1 MTLFKD
7 MNLSSQMQMALEE
20 NKFVEP
26 TPIQEKTI
34 PLAMSGVDIMGSAQT
49 GTGKTLSF
57 VIPML
62 EYLYN
67 NKKGMGLILAPTRE
81 LAQQVDMAIRK
92 LIQRGSGLR
101 TALIIGGEPYPKQM
115 SQLRAN
121 PRIIVGTPGRIIDH
135 LERGSLTT
143 AAVSF
148 LVLDETDRM
157 FDMGFG
163 VQLEEIISTLSEKRQ
178 TLMFSATFPK
188 KIQKLAEKYMQKP
201 QRISVES
208 KETLSLN
215 LVQETRQVKES
226 QKYEMLVNE
235 LHERKGSVIVFVKT
249 KSSAE
254 KIANDL
260 CKQNFDATAIHGDL
274 RQSKRER
281 VMGAFRK
288 GRYRIMV
295 ATDVAA
301 RGIDV
306 PHIEHVINYNLPQA
320 PEDFIHRV
328 GRTARAGAEG
338 SALNLISGDER
349 RQWSVIQRM
358 LDPTVAEEDK
368 EFGWKSDR
376 KPGRKGGGGR
386 NQGANNNRFGKE
398 IFHHQ
403 KRIFQR
409 LPTENPRQ
417 QILPVENPM
426 KISIPSKILSV
437 QRKKSALQRRET
449 LIIPSLK
456 EKLLLQSASPWSVK
470 TVAVRLRKNLQKGKA
485 VFQKDAPL
493 QRAVLRTKRQLQEE
507 KVVFQK
513 GVLLPRVVLWIKHQ
527 RVKNHAPGV
536 SVNPLRQAPKGLSS
550 SIS

>member
-62 EYLYN
+62 EHLYN

-386 NQGANNNRFGKE
+386 NQGANNNRFGKS
-398 IFHHQ
+398 
-403 KRIFQR
+403 KRDFSSPKKDFSTPSHRKSQAADSSRRKSHEDFYTLEDFERSEKKERSPKKRDIDYSKPQGKAPFAKR
-409 LPTENPRQ
+409 KSMERKNSGGAFKEKSSKGEGRFSEGRSSSEGRFADKAPASRGEGRFSERRSSSESRFMDKAPARKKPRAG
-417 QILPVENPM
+417 
-426 KISIPSKILSV
+426 S
-437 QRKKSALQRRET
+437 QRK
-449 LIIPSLK
+449 SLK
-456 EKLLLQSASPWSVK
+456 ASS
-470 TVAVRLRKNLQKGKA
+470 
-485 VFQKDAPL
+485 
-493 QRAVLRTKRQLQEE
+493 
-507 KVVFQK
+507 
-513 GVLLPRVVLWIKHQ
+513 
-527 RVKNHAPGV
+527 
-536 SVNPLRQAPKGLSS
+536 
-550 SIS
+550 

>member
-62 EYLYN
+62 EHLYN

-143 AAVSF
+143 ATVSF

-358 LDPTVAEEDK
+358 LDPKVAEEDK

-386 NQGANNNRFGKE
+386 NQGANNNRFGKS
-398 IFHHQ
+398 
-403 KRIFQR
+403 KRDFSS
-409 LPTENPRQ
+409 PKKDFST
-417 QILPVENPM
+417 
-426 KISIPSKILSV
+426 PSHRKS
-437 QRKKSALQRRET
+437 QAADSSRKKSHEDFYTLEDFERSEKKERSPKKRDIDYSKPQGKAPFAKRKSTERKNSGGAFKAKSSKGEGRFSEGRSSSEGRFADKTPASRGEGRFSERRSSSESRFMDKAPARKKPRAGSQRK
-449 LIIPSLK
+449 SLK
-456 EKLLLQSASPWSVK
+456 ARS
-470 TVAVRLRKNLQKGKA
+470 
-485 VFQKDAPL
+485 
-493 QRAVLRTKRQLQEE
+493 
-507 KVVFQK
+507 
-513 GVLLPRVVLWIKHQ
+513 
-527 RVKNHAPGV
+527 
-536 SVNPLRQAPKGLSS
+536 
-550 SIS
+550 

>member
-20 NKFVEP
+20 NKFVEL

-34 PLAMSGVDIMGSAQT
+34 PLAMSGEDIMGSAQT

-62 EYLYN
+62 EHLYS

-81 LAQQVDMAIRK
+81 LAQQVDTAIRK

-143 AAVSF
+143 ATVSF
-148 LVLDETDRM
+148 LILDETDRM

-163 VQLEEIISTLSEKRQ
+163 VQLEEIISTLPEKRQ

-201 QRISVES
+201 QRISVEA
-208 KETLSLN
+208 KETLSLK

-235 LHERKGSVIVFVKT
+235 LHERKGSIIVFVKT

-306 PHIEHVINYNLPQA
+306 PHIEHVINYHLPQA

-338 SALNLISGDER
+338 SALNLISADER

-376 KPGRKGGGGR
+376 KPARKGGSGR
-386 NQGANNNRFGKE
+386 SQGANNNRFGKSKRDFSSPKKDFSAPSHRKSHSESSHRKSKEDFYTLEDFERSEKKDGSPSRKRE
-398 IFHHQ
+398 IDYSKPQGKAPFA
-403 KRIFQR
+403 KRKS
-409 LPTENPRQ
+409 
-417 QILPVENPM
+417 VERKNSGGAF
-426 KISIPSKILSV
+426 KAKSSKGEGRFSEGRSSSESRFMDKAPA
-437 QRKKSALQRRET
+437 RKKPRAGSHRKT
-449 LIIPSLK
+449 L
-456 EKLLLQSASPWSVK
+456 K
-470 TVAVRLRKNLQKGKA
+470 T
-485 VFQKDAPL
+485 
-493 QRAVLRTKRQLQEE
+493 
-507 KVVFQK
+507 
-513 GVLLPRVVLWIKHQ
+513 
-527 RVKNHAPGV
+527 
-536 SVNPLRQAPKGLSS
+536 SS
-550 SIS
+550 